1 MEVKKVNILV
11 EIDGKKFRVV
21 AKEHAERDL
30 VTLITKDE
38 NNDDRAYV
46 CIKSSTFEQMTDK
59 ELDEKIKLLFE
70 RTRRTING

>member
-1 MEVKKVNILV
+1 MEVKKINIPV

-46 CIKSSTFEQMTDK
+46 CIKPETFEKMTDK
-59 ELDEKIKLLFE
+59 ELDDKIRLLFE
-70 RTRRTING
+70 RTRRTIHG

>member
-1 MEVKKVNILV
+1 MEVKKINIPV

-38 NNDDRAYV
+38 NNDDVAYV
-46 CIKSSTFEQMTDK
+46 CIKPETFNKMTDS
-59 ELDEKIKLLFE
+59 ELDEKIRLLFT
-70 RTRRTING
+70 RTKRHLI

>member
-1 MEVKKVNILV
+1 MEVKKVNIPV

-46 CIKSSTFEQMTDK
+46 CIKPETFELMNEK
-59 ELDEKIKLLFE
+59 ELDEKIRLLFE

>member
-1 MEVKKVNILV
+1 MEVKKINIPV

-38 NNDDRAYV
+38 NNDDVAYV
-46 CIKSSTFEQMTDK
+46 CIKQETFNKMTDS
-59 ELDEKIKLLFE
+59 ELDEKIRLLFT
-70 RTRRTING
+70 RTKRHLI

>member
-1 MEVKKVNILV
+1 MEVKKVNIPV

-38 NNDDRAYV
+38 NNEDRAYV
-46 CIKSSTFEQMTDK
+46 CIKPSMFEKMNDK
-59 ELDEKIKLLFE
+59 ELEEKIRLLFE

>member
-1 MEVKKVNILV
+1 MEVKKINIPV

-21 AKEHAERDL
+21 AKEHAEQGL

-46 CIKSSTFEQMTDK
+46 CIKNETFEQMNDK
-59 ELDEKIKLLFE
+59 ELDEKIRLLFE
-70 RTRRTING
+70 RSRRTIHG